1 MGNVN
6 YHVGKA
12 DILLQRA
19 CYGTR
24 KTYLEGDIRHKGEID
39 CSKLWSKSLG
49 FATTKFVPIC
59 RGVSGTIGELQVD
72 ENYVAEPHDLPIDT
86 LVLDFANSSTDD
98 KETGVDEGGGEI

>member
-1 MGNVN
+1 MSET
-6 YHVGKA
+6 
-12 DILLQRA
+12 IRLL
-19 CYGTR
+19 CEGWYGTGN
-24 KTYLEGDIRHKGEID
+24 TYPEGDIRHKGEID
-39 CSKLWSKSLG
+39 CFKLWNKSLG

-98 KETGVDEGGGEI
+98 NETGVDEGGGEI